1 MSKHLLNGVKES
13 DCQMKISIP
22 VMDRSGSSSTVG
34 QHFGKV
40 PDYAIIETD
49 SGELS
54 FLENTSEHRGGVGMP
69 PELLAKAG
77 VKVMLCAG
85 LGPKAVDMLSSL
97 GIQVFVG
104 AKGTVGET
112 MEAYQAGKLTRADH
126 DNACQEHSH

>member
-1 MSKHLLNGVKES
+1 
-13 DCQMKISIP
+13 MKVSVP
-22 VMDRSGSSSTVG
+22 VMDRSGMSSTVG

-40 PDYAIIETD
+40 PDYAIMDTD
-49 SGELS
+49 SGTLS

-77 VKVMLCAG
+77 VDVMICAG

-112 MEAYQAGKLTRADH
+112 LEAYRSGKLLRADH
-126 DNACQEHSH
+126 DNACQEHHH

>member
-1 MSKHLLNGVKES
+1 
-13 DCQMKISIP
+13 
-22 VMDRSGSSSTVG
+22 MDRSGLSSSVG

-40 PDYAIIETD
+40 PDYAIMDTD
-49 SGELS
+49 SGALS

-77 VKVMLCAG
+77 VQVMLCAG

-97 GIQVFVG
+97 GIHVFVG

-112 MEAYQAGKLTRADH
+112 LDAYNAGRLTRADH
-126 DNACQEHSH
+126 DNACQEHHH

>member
-1 MSKHLLNGVKES
+1 MSAYRLNGVKES
-13 DCQMKISIP
+13 DHKMKVSVP
-22 VMDRSGSSSTVG
+22 VMDRSGLSSTVG

-40 PDYAIIETD
+40 PDYAIMDTE
-49 SGELS
+49 SGTLS

-77 VKVMLCAG
+77 VQVMLCAG

-112 MEAYQAGKLTRADH
+112 LEAYNAGKLLRADH
-126 DNACQEHSH
+126 DNACQEHHH